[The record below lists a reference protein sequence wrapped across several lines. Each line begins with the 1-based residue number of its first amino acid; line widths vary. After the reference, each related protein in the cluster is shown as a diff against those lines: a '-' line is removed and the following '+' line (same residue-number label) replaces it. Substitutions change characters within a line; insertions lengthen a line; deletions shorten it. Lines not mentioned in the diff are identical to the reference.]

1 MSNLNSRRQITVV
14 ASAEGIEQADNA
26 LVRLGFESKANFAEC
41 KLLSRSSV
49 TKFFNRESLR
59 PDTFKKICEILKLD
73 WEKMLDSGSLIP
85 INDQQ
90 GSSIQGISRQITVID
105 KQNEVQANIVLIGD
119 ITSIEFDFK
128 TTLEVLLKEYGGC
141 TIQVTNIRAGSIRV
155 TIKGSQ
161 QDVQRLIDRFAAGEL
176 TELNGFSLEEIQLLE
191 GVLSNTSE
199 ASSSPNKRDVTQ
211 EIVGDTRKNRKLSNA
226 DLSDADLNSGV
237 LCAVKASTQGL
248 EVIDRLRKQK
258 GWNRQSHAWCQTAF
272 TTVTTLKRFWSGESI
287 QQDTFARI
295 CQAVGME
302 QWETIVEGVFPTAQ
316 ITSVQ
321 LDGMPDVSIFYGR
334 TEELV
339 ELTHLIVENRCRLV
353 VLLGMGGI
361 GKSALAAKLAEQIQP
376 QFECLIWRSLRYKPP
391 IEALLAD
398 LLQLLAA
405 RFPGDRQ
412 PLADSEPLT
421 GKISS
426 LIDYLLHHRILLVL
440 DGLEAVLSS
449 GDFAGHYREGYKS
462 YGDLIERIGNE
473 SHQSC
478 LLLTSREKTPEIAL
492 LEGRT
497 APVRSIDLLGL
508 REAARE
514 ILITKEL
521 TGEEQWNR
529 LIQIYRGNPLVLQV
543 IATFVK
549 ELFGGNVAAFLMQG
563 MTLVTGDLSG
573 FLKQLF
579 DRLSP
584 LESRVMHQLAQAQ
597 KPMRLEALREAL
609 PDVKEQVLLALQ
621 SLWWRSLIEIN
632 AFSEFTLQ
640 PVVAEYTI
648 HYLRWASGEE
658 NKM

>member
-1 MSNLNSRRQITVV
+1 M
-14 ASAEGIEQADNA
+14 
-26 LVRLGFESKANFAEC
+26 
-41 KLLSRSSV
+41 
-49 TKFFNRESLR
+49 
-59 PDTFKKICEILKLD
+59 DT
-73 WEKMLDSGSLIP
+73 
-85 INDQQ
+85 
-90 GSSIQGISRQITVID
+90 
-105 KQNEVQANIVLIGD
+105 
-119 ITSIEFDFK
+119 
-128 TTLEVLLKEYGGC
+128 
-141 TIQVTNIRAGSIRV
+141 
-155 TIKGSQ
+155 
-161 QDVQRLIDRFAAGEL
+161 
-176 TELNGFSLEEIQLLE
+176 
-191 GVLSNTSE
+191 
-199 ASSSPNKRDVTQ
+199 
-211 EIVGDTRKNRKLSNA
+211 
-226 DLSDADLNSGV
+226 
-237 LCAVKASTQGL
+237 VKASAQGL
-248 EVIDRLRKQK
+248 EIIDRLRKQK
-258 GWNRQSHAWCQTAF
+258 GWNRQSQAWCQTAF

-302 QWETIVEGVFPTAQ
+302 QWETIVEGVIPPSTIQ
-316 ITSVQ
+316 LMQ
-321 LDGMPDVSIFYGR
+321 LDGIPDVSIFYGR
-334 TEELV
+334 TEELL
-339 ELTHLIVENRCRLV
+339 ELSGLIVEERCRLIA
-353 VLLGMGGI
+353 LLGMGGI

-376 QFECLIWRSLRYKPP
+376 QFECLIWRTLRYTPSV
-391 IEALLAD
+391 ETLLAD
-398 LLQLLAA
+398 LLQLLTK
-405 RFPGDRQ
+405 RFPGDR
-412 PLADSEPLT
+412 LEPPTDLET
-421 GKISS
+421 SGGKLSS
-426 LIDYLLHHRILLVL
+426 LLAYLQRYRILLVL

-497 APVRSIDLLGL
+497 APVRSIDLPGL

-514 ILITKEL
+514 ILITEEL

-597 KPMRLEALREAL
+597 EPMRLEALREAL

-658 NKM
+658 DKM